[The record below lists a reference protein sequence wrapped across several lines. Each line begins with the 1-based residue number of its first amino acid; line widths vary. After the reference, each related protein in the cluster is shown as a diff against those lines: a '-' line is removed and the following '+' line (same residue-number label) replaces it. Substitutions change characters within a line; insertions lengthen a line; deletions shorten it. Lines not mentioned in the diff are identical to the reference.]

1 MGTPDFIVEL
11 RRHVGHSLLWLT
23 GATAV
28 VLRGEEHPEVLLV
41 RRADNGRWTPVT
53 GIVDPGEEVADAA
66 VREVLEETGVRARAL
81 RLVRVSTSGRMT
93 YPNGDVAQYVD
104 LVFRCEW
111 VSGDPHPAD
120 GENTEARWYRLE
132 DLPEMTDEMH
142 ARIDAALHPDE
153 PARFTGGEV
162 PADS

>member
-11 RRHVGHSLLWLT
+11 RRHVGHSLLCLT

-28 VLRGEEHPEVLLV
+28 VVRGADPEVLLV
-41 RRADNGRWTPVT
+41 RRADDGRWTPVT
-53 GIVDPGEEVADAA
+53 GIVDPGEEVADTA

-81 RLVRVSTSGRMT
+81 RLVRVRTSGRMT

-111 VSGDPHPAD
+111 VSGEPYPAD
-120 GENTEARWYRLE
+120 EENTEARWFRLGE
-132 DLPEMTDEMH
+132 LPEMTDDMLD
-142 ARIDAALHPDE
+142 RIDAALHPDE